1 MMRLCAA
8 WRNTSVRRIIGR
20 APDVMTSDSTCPGPT
35 EGSWSMSP
43 TDQQRSAV
51 RHRLQQRLHQHD
63 VDHRGLVDN
72 QQVAVERVVVAP
84 LEAATFRIDLQ
95 QPVDGLGFKAGCFA
109 HALGGAAGR
118 RAEQEPYPLG
128 GQYAQ
133 NSFDDSGLADAG

>member
-1 MMRLCAA
+1 
-8 WRNTSVRRIIGR
+8 
-20 APDVMTSDSTCPGPT
+20 
-35 EGSWSMSP
+35 MSP

-133 NSFDDSGLADAG
+133 NSFDDSGLADTGTAGNHQHLGHQGKLDGGSLAFRKGEPDTCFDPW